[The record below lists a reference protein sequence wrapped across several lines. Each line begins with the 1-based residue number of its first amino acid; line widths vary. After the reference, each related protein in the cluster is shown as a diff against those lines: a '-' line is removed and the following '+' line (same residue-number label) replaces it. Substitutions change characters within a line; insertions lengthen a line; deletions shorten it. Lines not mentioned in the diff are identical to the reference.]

1 MYSIYTHIFALTINM
16 IQFLCCSIDRKIFR
30 PQLYQQF
37 IPKVYPQSFI
47 SRNKYFEAYFVAWG
61 FPHSGALWEKVSDL
75 LLLFRNQSDQLYGF
89 TYFLYVIH
97 LNFST
102 DELECFF
109 FFSSADELMRA
120 KRTEETYA
128 WSRPLQVDE
137 AWAADF
143 RIYGVRR
150 LMHNMFLPG
159 LLLIIGGTRG
169 YFVCLHKL
177 RVLKSVRVE
186 GKMMVTKWIC
196 LGASI
201 LCWDISRIGCD
212 TISWYLCIA
221 STCFFGIY
229 LLLPEPDMYKFY
241 WPKDHWES
249 CFWQRVCKKFR
260 ATNAP
265 YTI

>member
-109 FFSSADELMRA
+109 FFHPLTSWCGRNEPR
-120 KRTEETYA
+120 KRTRGRDLYRLTKLEQQTSE
-128 WSRPLQVDE
+128 
-137 AWAADF
+137 F
-143 RIYGVRR
+143 IRR

-177 RVLKSVRVE
+177 RVLKSMRVE

>member
-1 MYSIYTHIFALTINM
+1 MDKYIKWKKGKDWAIHEEIRMYSIDQLYTCIYYIFTFMYSIYTHIFALTINM

-109 FFSSADELMRA
+109 FFHPLTSWCGRNEPR
-120 KRTEETYA
+120 KRTRGRDLY
-128 WSRPLQVDE
+128 
-137 AWAADF
+137 
-143 RIYGVRR
+143 R
-150 LMHNMFLPG
+150 L
-159 LLLIIGGTRG
+159 T
-169 YFVCLHKL
+169 KL
-177 RVLKSVRVE
+177 EQQTSE
-186 GKMMVTKWIC
+186 FMV
-196 LGASI
+196 
-201 LCWDISRIGCD
+201 
-212 TISWYLCIA
+212 
-221 STCFFGIY
+221 
-229 LLLPEPDMYKFY
+229 
-241 WPKDHWES
+241 
-249 CFWQRVCKKFR
+249 
-260 ATNAP
+260 
-265 YTI
+265 